1 VDKRFV
7 SYLKREVSVSCACVE
22 EEGARLT
29 ADILLAATER
39 ALAATTIAEQT
50 TSATVGLRSNFA
62 GHNERIELFL
72 KCVVL
77 KTDKVS
83 PEVPRII
90 MEEQRAKDVK
100 ARRADSTRRAVL
112 AFFWCPASGA
122 SNSLNSEVKP
132 GLKAAIV
139 S

>member
-1 VDKRFV
+1 M
-7 SYLKREVSVSCACVE
+7 
-22 EEGARLT
+22 ARLT
-29 ADILLAATER
+29 ADTLLAAKER
-39 ALAATTIAEQT
+39 ALAKTTIAEQT
-50 TSATVGLRSNFA
+50 TSATVGLRSNLA
-62 GHNERIELFL
+62 GHSERIESFL
-72 KCVVL
+72 RCVVL

-90 MEEQRAKDVK
+90 TEEHKAKAVK

-122 SNSLNSEVKP
+122 SNSLNSDVNP
-132 GLKAAIV
+132 GLKAAIL